1 MEVLSFG
8 AGVQSSALILLA
20 LEGRHPK
27 PDLVV
32 FADTG
37 SERPRTYET
46 VKQIS
51 RLCRA
56 GGVEFVTV
64 QCWNDEDGKV
74 PDRLHVDY
82 RKRETLPMI
91 GQAICTVKWK
101 IRPVRR
107 CVRARLPCTGPKPWA
122 KMWLGITTD
131 EIHRKR
137 ESDVQYLE
145 NRFPLIEMGWTRQ
158 DCIGYLAENYPWL
171 KIEKSGC
178 FMCPYQSRHGWSSL
192 RGDHPELFEVAL
204 ELDRAG
210 RMGKHNLKGLF
221 RSRESLEQFNHSH
234 TLADFGFEIDS
245 TGFDDCEGQ
254 GGCFL

>member
-37 SERPRTYET
+37 SERPRTYAT

-64 QCWNDEDGKV
+64 SAGSK
-74 PDRLHVDY
+74 LHEDY
-82 RKRETLPMI
+82 RKRNTLPMI

-131 EIHRKR
+131 ESHRMR
-137 ESDVQYLE
+137 SSDVQYIE
-145 NRFPLIEMGWTRQ
+145 NRFPLIEMGWTRA

-171 KIEKSGC
+171 KVEKSGC

-192 RGDHPELFEVAL
+192 RGEHPELFEVAL
-204 ELDRAG
+204 DLDRAG
-210 RMGKHNLKGLF
+210 RQGQHKLKGLF

>member
-1 MEVLSFG
+1 MQVLSYG
-8 AGVQSSALILLA
+8 AGVQSTALILLA
-20 LEGRHPK
+20 LEGRHEK

-46 VKQIS
+46 VKQVS
-51 RLCRA
+51 RLCRT
-56 GGVEFVTV
+56 GGIEFITV
-64 QCWNDEDGKV
+64 RADSK
-74 PDRLHVDY
+74 LHEDY
-82 RKRETLPMI
+82 RERETLPMI

-107 CVRARLPCTGPKPWA
+107 AIRARIPCEGPKPWV

-137 ESDVQYLE
+137 ESDVQYIE
-145 NRFPLIEMGWTRQ
+145 NRFPLIEMDWTRQ
-158 DCIGYLAENYPWL
+158 DCIGYLAENYAWL
-171 KIEKSGC
+171 KVEKSGC
-178 FMCPYQSRHGWSSL
+178 FMCPYQSRFGWSSL
-192 RGDHPELFEVAL
+192 KGDHPELFEVAL
-204 ELDRAG
+204 DLDRAG

-221 RSRESLEQFNHSH
+221 RSRESIEQFNHDC
-234 TLADFGFEIDS
+234 TLMDFGFEVQTLDS

>member
-82 RKRETLPMI
+82 RKRETLPM
-91 GQAICTVKWK
+91 TSH
-101 IRPVRR
+101 
-107 CVRARLPCTGPKPWA
+107 L
-122 KMWLGITTD
+122 
-131 EIHRKR
+131 HRQV
-137 ESDVQYLE
+137 ED
-145 NRFPLIEMGWTRQ
+145 
-158 DCIGYLAENYPWL
+158 
-171 KIEKSGC
+171 
-178 FMCPYQSRHGWSSL
+178 
-192 RGDHPELFEVAL
+192 
-204 ELDRAG
+204 
-210 RMGKHNLKGLF
+210 
-221 RSRESLEQFNHSH
+221 
-234 TLADFGFEIDS
+234 
-245 TGFDDCEGQ
+245 
-254 GGCFL
+254 

>member
-1 MEVLSFG
+1 M
-8 AGVQSSALILLA
+8 QSTAIILLA

-37 SERPRTYET
+37 SERPRTYNT
-46 VKQIS
+46 VKQIQ

-56 GGVEFVTV
+56 GGIEFITV
-64 QCWNDEDGKV
+64 QCWNDDPTSKF
-74 PDRLHVDY
+74 DRLHIDY
-82 RKRETLPMI
+82 MKRQTLPMV

-107 CVRARLPCTGPKPWA
+107 AIRQRIETSGPKPWA

-131 EIHRKR
+131 EAHRQR

-145 NRFPLIEMGWTRQ
+145 NRFPLIEKGWSRE
-158 DCIGYLAENYPWL
+158 DCKGYLRENYPWL
-171 KIEKSGC
+171 RVEKSGC
-178 FMCPYQSRHGWSSL
+178 FMCPYQSKHGWASL
-192 RGDHPELFEVAL
+192 KGDHPELFADAL
-204 ELDRAG
+204 ELERAG
-210 RMGKHNLKGLF
+210 RNGPHKLKGLF
-221 RSRESLEQFNHSH
+221 RSRDSIEQFNHSH
-234 TLADFGFEIDS
+234 TLLDFGFEID
-245 TGFDDCEGQ
+245 TKGFDDCEGQ